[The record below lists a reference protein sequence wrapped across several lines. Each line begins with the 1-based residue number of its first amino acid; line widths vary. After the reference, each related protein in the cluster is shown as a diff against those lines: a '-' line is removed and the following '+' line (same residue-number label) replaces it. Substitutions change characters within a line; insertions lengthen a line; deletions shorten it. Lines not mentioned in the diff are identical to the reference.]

1 MKHILPA
8 SLAALLLTACSHD
21 DALYSSSTPVQPL
34 QPVQPIV
41 PVQLP
46 NPLNLPNKELPTYVN
61 TYPAGTHEH
70 FAASKEYPLTLE
82 HWADDTLLKQVTRA
96 NSKLVICIPQQ
107 RARLYVNGRV
117 AMDWAV
123 STGTNGHET
132 PTGVFRVI
140 EKNEDHKSSRYGKF
154 IDAEGKV
161 TNSNADLAHGLPE
174 GQTFEGA
181 GMPNW
186 HRFTPDGVG
195 LHTGKVVAGKR
206 LSHGCIRTQ
215 HHVATKF
222 FQHSVMGLP
231 VYITRAVEDYYRGG
245 FVKPIDVKYR
255 PKPGN
260 DYSDDIKP
268 EQIKIVPAD
277 SPEAHFQA

>member
-1 MKHILPA
+1 MNRMLPLTLT
-8 SLAALLLTACSHD
+8 SLLAISCSSQKF
-21 DALYSSSTPVQPL
+21 YEPGQTTQTPAQPL
-34 QPVQPIV
+34 V

-46 NPLNLPNKELPTYVN
+46 NPLNLPGKDQPGYKNPYT
-61 TYPAGTHEH
+61 PGTHEH
-70 FAASKEYPLTLE
+70 FAAQPSYPTNLE
-82 HWADDTLLKQVTRA
+82 FWSDDTLLQQVTRA

-107 RARLYVNGRV
+107 RARLYVNGKV
-117 AMDWAV
+117 AMDWPV

-132 PTGVFRVI
+132 PTGVFRII

-154 IDAEGKV
+154 IDANGKV
-161 TNSNADLAHGLPE
+161 TNSNADLLHGLPE

-181 GMPNW
+181 GMPYW

-195 LHTGKVVAGKR
+195 LHTGKVVAGQR

-215 HHVATKF
+215 NHVAKKF
-222 FQHSVMGLP
+222 FQHSVLQLP
-231 VYITRAVEDYYRGG
+231 VYITRAVEDYNRGG

-260 DYSDDIKP
+260 DYSDNVLPTDIR
-268 EQIKIVPAD
+268 IVPAN

>member
-1 MKHILPA
+1 MKRALIP
-8 SLAALLLTACSHD
+8 SISALLLAACSSQTFYEPTQ
-21 DALYSSSTPVQPL
+21 APQT
-34 QPVQPIV
+34 PVQPIV

-46 NPLNLPNKELPTYVN
+46 NPLDLPGKNQPGYVN

-70 FAASKEYPLTLE
+70 FAAQPSYPTNLE
-82 HWADDTLLKQVTRA
+82 FWSDDTLQVTRA

-107 RARLYVNGRV
+107 RARLYVNGKV
-117 AMDWAV
+117 AMDWPV

-132 PTGVFRVI
+132 PTGVFRII

-154 IDAEGKV
+154 VDADGKV
-161 TNSNADLAHGLPE
+161 TNSNADLLHGLPE

-181 GMPNW
+181 GMPYW

-195 LHTGKVVAGKR
+195 LHTGKVVAGQR

-215 HHVATKF
+215 NHVAKKF
-222 FQHSVMGLP
+222 FQHSVLQLP

-260 DYSDDIKP
+260 DYTDNVMP
-268 EQIKIVPAD
+268 TEIKIVPAN

>member
-1 MKHILPA
+1 M
-8 SLAALLLTACSHD
+8 
-21 DALYSSSTPVQPL
+21 
-34 QPVQPIV
+34 

-46 NPLNLPNKELPTYVN
+46 NPLDLPGKNQPGYVN
-61 TYPAGTHEH
+61 PYPAGTHEH
-70 FAASKEYPLTLE
+70 FAAQPAYPLTLE
-82 HWADDTLLKQVTRA
+82 HWANDALLHQVTRA
-96 NSKLVICIPQQ
+96 NSKLVVCIPQQ
-107 RARLYVNGRV
+107 RARLYVNGKV
-117 AMDWAV
+117 ALDWAV

-154 IDAEGKV
+154 VDASGKV

-181 GMPNW
+181 GMPYW

-195 LHTGKVVAGKR
+195 LHTGKVVAGQR

-215 HHVATKF
+215 NHVAKKF
-222 FQHSVMGLP
+222 FQHSVLQLP

-260 DYSDDIKP
+260 DYTDNIAP
-268 EQIKIVPAD
+268 TQIKIVPAN

>member
-1 MKHILPA
+1 MKRILPLTIT
-8 SLAALLLTACSHD
+8 SLLVISCSSQKF
-21 DALYSSSTPVQPL
+21 YEPGQTTQTPTQPL
-34 QPVQPIV
+34 V

-46 NPLNLPNKELPTYVN
+46 NPLNLPDKDQPGYKNPYT
-61 TYPAGTHEH
+61 PGTHEH
-70 FAASKEYPLTLE
+70 FAAQPSYPTNLE
-82 HWADDTLLKQVTRA
+82 FWSDDALLHQVTRA

-107 RARLYVNGRV
+107 RARLYVNGKV
-117 AMDWAV
+117 AMDWPV

-132 PTGVFRVI
+132 PTGVFRII

-154 IDAEGKV
+154 IDANGKV
-161 TNSNADLAHGLPE
+161 TNSNADLLHGLPE

-181 GMPNW
+181 GMPYW

-195 LHTGKVVAGKR
+195 LHTGKVVAGQR

-215 HHVATKF
+215 NHVAKKF
-222 FQHSVMGLP
+222 FQHSVLQLP
-231 VYITRAVEDYYRGG
+231 VYITRAVEDYNRGG

-260 DYSDDIKP
+260 DYSDNVLPTDIR
-268 EQIKIVPAD
+268 IVPAN

>member
-1 MKHILPA
+1 MAAMLPA
-8 SLAALLLTACSHD
+8 CTQTF
-21 DALYSSSTPVQPL
+21 YEPEQPA
-34 QPVQPIV
+34 QQTMQQVV

-46 NPLNLPNKELPTYVN
+46 NPLDLPGKNLPTYTN
-61 TYPAGTHEH
+61 PYLPGTHEH
-70 FAASKEYPLTLE
+70 FAAQPAYPLTMDF
-82 HWADDTLLKQVTRA
+82 WSNDTLLLQVTRA

-107 RARLYVNGRV
+107 RARLYVNGKV
-117 AMDWAV
+117 AMDWPV

-132 PTGVFRVI
+132 PTGVFRII

-154 IDAEGKV
+154 IDANGKV
-161 TNSNADLAHGLPE
+161 TNRNADLAHGLPE

-181 GMPNW
+181 GMPYW

-195 LHTGKVVAGKR
+195 LHTGKVVAGQR

-215 HHVATKF
+215 NHVAKKF
-222 FQHSVMGLP
+222 FQHSVLQLP
-231 VYITRAVEDYYRGG
+231 VYITRAVEDYNRGG

-260 DYSDDIKP
+260 DYTDNIAP
-268 EQIKIVPAD
+268 TQIKIVPAN

>member
-1 MKHILPA
+1 MKRVLFTTTA
-8 SLAALLLTACSHD
+8 AALLAACSQNETF
-21 DALYSSSTPVQPL
+21 YTPGQTVQ
-34 QPVQPIV
+34 QPVQPVV

-46 NPLNLPNKELPTYVN
+46 NPLDLPGKNQPGYVN
-61 TYPAGTHEH
+61 PYTPGTHEH
-70 FAASKEYPLTLE
+70 FAAQPAYPLTLD
-82 HWADDTLLKQVTRA
+82 HWANDALLTQVTRA
-96 NSKLVICIPQQ
+96 NSKLVVCIPQQ
-107 RARLYVNGRV
+107 RARLYVNGKV
-117 AMDWAV
+117 ALDWAV

-154 IDAEGKV
+154 IDANGKV
-161 TNSNADLAHGLPE
+161 TNGNADLLHGLPE

-181 GMPNW
+181 GMPYW

-195 LHTGKVVAGKR
+195 LHTGKVVAGQR

-215 HHVATKF
+215 NHVAKKL
-222 FQHSVMGLP
+222 FQHTVLQLP
-231 VYITRAVEDYYRGG
+231 VYITRAVEDYNRGG
-245 FVKPIDVKYR
+245 HVKPIDVKYR

-260 DYSDDIKP
+260 DYTDNVAP
-268 EQIKIVPAD
+268 TQIKIVPAN

>member
-1 MKHILPA
+1 MKRILPLTLT
-8 SLAALLLTACSHD
+8 SLLAISCSSQKF
-21 DALYSSSTPVQPL
+21 YEPGQTTQTPAQPL
-34 QPVQPIV
+34 V

-46 NPLNLPNKELPTYVN
+46 NPLNLPGKDQPGYKNPYT
-61 TYPAGTHEH
+61 PGTHEH
-70 FAASKEYPLTLE
+70 FAAQPSYPTNLE
-82 HWADDTLLKQVTRA
+82 FWSDDTLLLQVTRA

-107 RARLYVNGRV
+107 RARLYVNGKV
-117 AMDWAV
+117 AMDWPV

-132 PTGVFRVI
+132 PTGVFRII

-154 IDAEGKV
+154 IDANGKV
-161 TNSNADLAHGLPE
+161 TNSNADLLHGLPE

-181 GMPNW
+181 GMPYW

-195 LHTGKVVAGKR
+195 LHTGKVVAGQR

-215 HHVATKF
+215 NHVARKF
-222 FQHSVMGLP
+222 FQHSVLQLP
-231 VYITRAVEDYYRGG
+231 VYITRAVEDYNRGG

-260 DYSDDIKP
+260 DYSDNVLPTDIR
-268 EQIKIVPAD
+268 IVPAN

>member
-1 MKHILPA
+1 MKTKRAITLTLPLLL
-8 SLAALLLTACSHD
+8 LAACSD
-21 DALYSSSTPVQPL
+21 QKFYEPSTNVQPI
-34 QPVQPIV
+34 VQPIV
-41 PVQLP
+41 PAQRP
-46 NPLNLPNKELPTYVN
+46 NPLNLPGKELPTYVN
-61 TYPAGTHEH
+61 PYPAGTHEH

-82 HWADDTLLKQVTRA
+82 HWADDTLLYQVTRA
-96 NSKLVICIPQQ
+96 NSKLVVCIPQQ

-117 AMDWAV
+117 ALDWAV

-132 PTGVFRVI
+132 PTGVFRII

-154 IDAEGKV
+154 IDANGNV
-161 TNSNADLAHGLPE
+161 TNRNADLAHGLPE
-174 GQTFEGA
+174 GHTFEGA
-181 GMPNW
+181 GMPYW

-195 LHTGKVVAGKR
+195 LHTGKVVAGQR

-215 HHVATKF
+215 NHVAKKL
-222 FQHSVMGLP
+222 FQHSVMQLP

-260 DYSDDIKP
+260 DYTDNVAP
-268 EQIKIVPAD
+268 TQIKIVPAD

>member
-1 MKHILPA
+1 MPGAQPL
-8 SLAALLLTACSHD
+8 
-21 DALYSSSTPVQPL
+21 VQPV
-34 QPVQPIV
+34 VQP
-41 PVQLP
+41 QLP
-46 NPLNLPNKELPTYVN
+46 NPLNLPGKELPTYVN
-61 TYPAGTHEH
+61 AYPAGTHEH
-70 FAASKEYPLTLE
+70 FAAKKEYPLTLE
-82 HWADDTLLKQVTRA
+82 SYADDSLLSQVTRA

-117 AMDWAV
+117 ALDWAV

-140 EKNEDHKSSRYGKF
+140 EKNEDHRSSRYGKF
-154 IDAEGKV
+154 IDASGKV

-174 GQTFEGA
+174 GHTFVGA
-181 GMPNW
+181 GMPYW

-215 HHVATKF
+215 NHVAKKF

-260 DYSDDIKP
+260 DYTDMVP
-268 EQIKIVPAD
+268 VEIKIIPAD